1 MRGLAGRMVSAAA
14 AFIDSLSSEQR
25 ADATAPFEAPDREV
39 WTYLPGARPGLRIA
53 DMGDK
58 QRALA
63 LDLLAT
69 SYSPRGLSDA
79 HAVSRIEAVR
89 RELAGAA
96 AGGINPDIEQDY
108 WVRVFGD
115 PNGSGPWA
123 WKVNGHHLAAHAVLL
138 GDLVAGTPQFFGSE
152 PAEVPTGPHAGF
164 RGLPREEDLA
174 RELVLSLDEHQRA
187 VAVASETAPRDIST
201 RSDPVADPSRL
212 GSGLAHDR
220 MDRDQRGLLEALVRQ
235 YIDRAAVPVANRA
248 WTDIIQAGLGAVAFT
263 WSGGVVRGQGHY
275 YAVHGPTFLAEYD
288 NTQDSANHIHSVW
301 RDLRHDWSRDLLVA
315 HHRTGHPSANR
326 REAADGHRAGR

>member
-1 MRGLAGRMVSAAA
+1 MRGLADRMVTAAA
-14 AFIDSLSSEQR
+14 GFIDSLSFEQR
-25 ADATAPFEAPDREV
+25 AVATAPFEAPDREV
-39 WTYLPGARPGLRIA
+39 WTYLPGDRPGLRIA
-53 DMGDK
+53 EMGDK

-63 LDLLAT
+63 LELLAT

-79 HAVSRIEAVR
+79 HVVRRIEAVR

-96 AGGINPDIEQDY
+96 DRGIDPYVEQDY

-115 PNGSGPWA
+115 PHSSGPWA

-138 GDLVAGTPQFFGSE
+138 GDLVSGTPQFFGSE
-152 PAEVPTGPHAGF
+152 PAEVPTGPHSGL

-174 RELVLSLDEHQRA
+174 RELVLSLDGQQLA
-187 VAVASETAPRDIST
+187 SALASETAPRDIST

-220 MDRDQRGLLEALVRQ
+220 MDRDQRGLLEALIRQ
-235 YIDRAAVPVANRA
+235 YIDRAAVPVADRA
-248 WTDIIQAGLGAVAFT
+248 WTDIIQAGLGAVVFA
-263 WSGGVVRGQGHY
+263 WSGGVARGQGHY

-288 NTQDSANHIHSVW
+288 NTQDNANHIHSVW
-301 RDLRHDWSRDLLVA
+301 RDLRHDWSRDLLAA
-315 HHRTGHPSANR
+315 HHRAGHPPADR
-326 REAADGHRAGR
+326 PEAA